1 VSPGR
6 RSPRRGVAIVV
17 AAASLFAVNA
27 SVTSVVLSS
36 GVPATD
42 LTWWRCI
49 GAAVGLFVLLA
60 ATNRHRLRIRR
71 AEIPLLLFYGV
82 VGVVLVQLLYAIA
95 LDRLS
100 VSLALLLEFTAPVLV
115 ALWARVVLR
124 EPVRPRVWA
133 ALVLA
138 LGGLALV
145 AQVWGGLRLD
155 SLGVLAG
162 LGASVALAVYW
173 LVGEH
178 AVRSDPPRDPLSLTF
193 WGTAIGAVTWFAL
206 RPGRLPTTDG
216 FGEDTS
222 LTGSLAGVH
231 LPVGLLVVWICVL
244 GTLVP
249 FVLEVAAF
257 RHVSATT
264 VGLVGM
270 LEPVGA
276 TLVAWAWLE
285 ERLTAAQAIGV
296 LVVIVGIALAE
307 TARASAPAVVPV
319 SPSD

>member
-1 VSPGR
+1 
-6 RSPRRGVAIVV
+6 VAIVV

-27 SVTSVVLSS
+27 SVTTVALGS
-36 GVPATD
+36 GIPATD

-49 GAAVGLFVLLA
+49 GASVGLFVLLA

-71 AEIPLLLFYGV
+71 AEIPLLLFYGI
-82 VGVVLVQLLYAIA
+82 VGVVLVQFLYAIA
-95 LDRLS
+95 LERLS

-115 ALWARVVLR
+115 ALWARVVVR
-124 EPVRPRVWA
+124 EEVRPRVWA

-155 SLGVLAG
+155 ALGVLAG
-162 LGASVALAVYW
+162 LGAAVALAVYW

-178 AVRSDPPRDPLSLTF
+178 AVQPARREGQGAPRDPLSLTF
-193 WGTAIGAVTWFAL
+193 WGTAIGAVTWFAV
-206 RPGRLPTTDG
+206 RPGRLPTTDE
-216 FGEDTS
+216 FGTDVS
-222 LTGSLAGVH
+222 LTGTLADLRV
-231 LPVGLLVVWICVL
+231 PVGLLVAWICVL

-276 TLVAWAWLE
+276 TLVAWLWLE
-285 ERLTAAQAIGV
+285 ERLSAAQAVGV
-296 LVVIVGIALAE
+296 CVVIVGIALAE

-319 SPSD
+319 SPDDA